1 MTVKARLPMEGMGRT
16 DGERPGVPAALRPP
30 RRFRRFSPLM
40 VLLILALASADLAFA
55 QDFRWGGSARGF
67 QFFRLEEAAGGER
80 RDLELGI
87 LRMTSQAEFFSGFG
101 LESHAV
107 LNFFSPPLAG
117 AFRLADSQGP
127 AFLPLQRVL
136 AEGDRAALLLHL
148 DRLNLQME
156 TPRVRIVAGRQPI
169 TWGVNYFWPA
179 MDLFAPFA
187 PQRVDRD
194 YKPGVDA
201 VRTVVPLGPYS
212 ELEIVAGSLGRS
224 FSRSRAVAGLARIHL
239 GRADLGLMG
248 GTFHRDTV
256 LGSFI
261 AADVR
266 GTGVRGEF
274 TWTDSGDPL
283 DELRD
288 KGRFWRASAGVDRLL
303 TPTVTV
309 SGEFAWNGYGAD
321 DPAHYPALL
330 MSDRFQRGEV
340 TSVARV
346 YSGGSLNWQFHPLVT
361 LNQAL
366 LLNLDDG
373 SLLLVPAL
381 RWLAGNN
388 LELLLGGQVGLGE
401 GLGPFGLPRSEY
413 GSLPATVFAA
423 FKGYF

>member
-1 MTVKARLPMEGMGRT
+1 MTVGKW
-16 DGERPGVPAALRPP
+16 
-30 RRFRRFSPLM
+30 FRRNTVAPA
-40 VLLILALASADLAFA
+40 LLLLLFGASAEIAGA

-67 QFFRLEEAAGGER
+67 QFVRLEEAGDER

-87 LRMTSQAEFFSGFG
+87 LRMTSQAEFFNGFG

-136 AEGDRAALLLHL
+136 SEGERAALLLSL
-148 DRLNLQME
+148 DRLNLHME
-156 TPRVRIVAGRQPI
+156 SRGVRVVAGRQAI

-201 VRTVVPLGPYS
+201 VRTVFPIGAYS
-212 ELEIVAGSLGRS
+212 EVEIVGSSLGRS
-224 FSRSRAVAGLARIHL
+224 FSRNRAVAGLARIHL

-248 GTFHRDTV
+248 GTFHRDAV

-261 AADVR
+261 TADIR
-266 GTGVRGEF
+266 GTGIRGEV

-283 DELRD
+283 DEIRERN
-288 KGRFWRASAGVDRLL
+288 RFWRASVGVDRLL
-303 TPTVTV
+303 TPTLTM
-309 SGEFAWNGYGAD
+309 SSEFAWNGYGAA
-321 DPAHYPALL
+321 DPAGYPALL
-330 MSDRFQRGEV
+330 ASDRFQRGEI
-340 TSVARV
+340 TSVARA
-346 YSGGSLNWQFHPLVT
+346 YAGGSVSWQLHPLVS
-361 LNQAL
+361 LNQAV
-366 LLNLDDG
+366 LLNLADG
-373 SLLLVPAL
+373 SALLLPTL

-388 LELLLGGQVGLGE
+388 VELLLGGQVGLGE
-401 GLGPFGLPRSEY
+401 ELSPQGLPRSEY
-413 GSLPATVFAA
+413 GSVPATVFAA

>member
-1 MTVKARLPMEGMGRT
+1 MTVGKW
-16 DGERPGVPAALRPP
+16 
-30 RRFRRFSPLM
+30 FRRNTVAPA
-40 VLLILALASADLAFA
+40 LLLLLFGASAEIAGA

-67 QFFRLEEAAGGER
+67 QFVRLEEAGDER

-87 LRMTSQAEFFSGFG
+87 LRMTSQAEFFNGFG

-136 AEGDRAALLLHL
+136 SEGERAALLLSL
-148 DRLNLQME
+148 DRLNLHME
-156 TPRVRIVAGRQPI
+156 SRGVRVVAGRQAI

-201 VRTVVPLGPYS
+201 VRTVFPIGAYS
-212 ELEIVAGSLGRS
+212 EVEIVGSSLGRS
-224 FSRSRAVAGLARIHL
+224 FSRNRAVAGLARIHL

-248 GTFHRDTV
+248 GTFHRDAV

-261 AADVR
+261 TADIR
-266 GTGVRGEF
+266 GTGIRGEV

-283 DELRD
+283 DEIRERN
-288 KGRFWRASAGVDRLL
+288 RFWRASVGVDRLL
-303 TPTVTV
+303 TPTLTM
-309 SGEFAWNGYGAD
+309 SSEFAWNGYGAA
-321 DPAHYPALL
+321 DPAGYPALL
-330 MSDRFQRGEV
+330 ASDRFQRGEI
-340 TSVARV
+340 TSVARA
-346 YSGGSLNWQFHPLVT
+346 YAGGSVSWQLHPLVS
-361 LNQAL
+361 LNQAV
-366 LLNLDDG
+366 LLNLADG
-373 SLLLVPAL
+373 SALLVPTL

-388 LELLLGGQVGLGE
+388 VELLLGGQVGLGE
-401 GLGPFGLPRSEY
+401 ELSPQGLPRSEY
-413 GSLPATVFAA
+413 GSVPATVFAA

>member
-1 MTVKARLPMEGMGRT
+1 MRIKARSPSRCH
-16 DGERPGVPAALRPP
+16 ALA
-30 RRFRRFSPLM
+30 LLL
-40 VLLILALASADLAFA
+40 LLIGNSAPFASAQSF
-55 QDFRWGGSARGF
+55 QWGGSARGF
-67 QFFRLEEAAGGER
+67 QFLRVEDAGGER

-87 LRMTSQAEFFSGFG
+87 LRMTSQAHFSHGFT

-148 DRLNLQME
+148 DRLNLQVE
-156 TPRVRIVAGRQPI
+156 TPKVRIVAGRQPI

-187 PQRVDRD
+187 PQRLDRD

-201 VRTVVPLGPYS
+201 VRAVFPLGSYS
-212 ELEIVAGSLGRS
+212 ELEVVAGSLGRS
-224 FSRSRAVAGLARIHL
+224 FSRDRAVAGLARIHL

-248 GTFHRDTV
+248 GSFHGDAV

-261 AADVR
+261 TADVR
-266 GTGVRGEF
+266 GTGLRGEL
-274 TWTDSGDPL
+274 TWTDSGDPF
-283 DELRD
+283 DQLRD
-288 KGRFWRASAGVDRLL
+288 RDRFWRASAGVDRLL

-309 SGEFAWNGYGAD
+309 SAEFAWNGYGAD
-321 DPAHYPALL
+321 DPAGYLNVL
-330 MSDRFQRGEV
+330 VSDRFQRGEM
-340 TSVARV
+340 TSVARA
-346 YSGGSLNWQFHPLVT
+346 YSGGSVSWQLHPLVT
-361 LNQAL
+361 ASPAL
-366 LLNLDDG
+366 LFNLDDG
-373 SLLLVPAL
+373 SALLVPSL

-388 LELLLGGQVGLGE
+388 VELLFGSQIGFGE
-401 GLGPFGLPRSEY
+401 ELGPFGVPRSEY
-413 GSLPATVFAA
+413 GSLPATIFGA

>member
-1 MTVKARLPMEGMGRT
+1 MTVGKW
-16 DGERPGVPAALRPP
+16 
-30 RRFRRFSPLM
+30 FRRNTVAPA
-40 VLLILALASADLAFA
+40 LLLLLFGASAEIAGA

-67 QFFRLEEAAGGER
+67 QFVRLEEAGDER

-87 LRMTSQAEFFSGFG
+87 LRMTSQAEFFNGFG

-136 AEGDRAALLLHL
+136 SEGERAALLLSL
-148 DRLNLQME
+148 DRLNLHME
-156 TPRVRIVAGRQPI
+156 SRGVRVVAGRQAI

-201 VRTVVPLGPYS
+201 VRTVFPIGAYS
-212 ELEIVAGSLGRS
+212 EVEIVGSSLGRS
-224 FSRSRAVAGLARIHL
+224 FSRNRAVAGLARIHL

-248 GTFHRDTV
+248 GTFHRDAV

-261 AADVR
+261 TADIR
-266 GTGVRGEF
+266 GTGIRGEV

-283 DELRD
+283 DEIRERN
-288 KGRFWRASAGVDRLL
+288 RFWRASVGVDRLL
-303 TPTVTV
+303 TPTLTM
-309 SGEFAWNGYGAD
+309 SSEFAWNGYGAA
-321 DPAHYPALL
+321 DPAGYPALL
-330 MSDRFQRGEV
+330 ASDRFQRGEI
-340 TSVARV
+340 TSVARAYV
-346 YSGGSLNWQFHPLVT
+346 GGSVSWQLHPLVS
-361 LNQAL
+361 LNQAV
-366 LLNLDDG
+366 LLNLADG
-373 SLLLVPAL
+373 SALLLPTL

-388 LELLLGGQVGLGE
+388 VELLLGGQVGLGE
-401 GLGPFGLPRSEY
+401 ELSPQGLPRSEY
-413 GSLPATVFAA
+413 GSVPATVFAA